1 VVITIALLL
10 YVVALVLL
18 FMAAFGVVHSRVQFL
33 PLGLA
38 LALLAFVLRLFP
50 P

>member
-1 VVITIALLL
+1 VITVSLLL
-10 YVVALVLL
+10 FVVALVLL
-18 FMAAFGVVHSRVQFL
+18 FLAAFSVASTRVQFL

-38 LALLAFVLRLFP
+38 LALLAHVLRLFP